1 MTPECTAPCSVRDT
15 LDAAIDV
22 FALAYTCPFMP
33 GQPLYDAE
41 APRVD
46 VTDGEC
52 PARLNTADQV
62 ASGEL
67 TVDALFTWQ
76 AQWRAG
82 CRECVS
88 EYLEELAI
96 AAKEARA

>member
-1 MTPECTAPCSVRDT
+1 MTPECTATCDVRDT

-33 GQPLYDAE
+33 VLPLYDPA

-46 VTDGEC
+46 VTDEEC
-52 PARLNTADQV
+52 PARLNSADV
-62 ASGEL
+62 PAE
-67 TVDALFTWQ
+67 
-76 AQWRAG
+76 QWCAAWTAG